1 MNKKEIESLTLELG
15 KEIAESLEVEIHEV
29 EYVKEAGY
37 MYLRIYIK
45 NEDGITLDHCQN
57 FSRELSKKLDELD
70 PIEEN
75 YFLEVSSLG
84 IDRPLKTDDDI
95 RNHIGDLVE
104 ISLYKKIDGKKH
116 YIGELVSYDDG
127 RAVIIDEDDEETK
140 EFEKKDI
147 AKIKLSVIF

>member
-95 RNHIGDLVE
+95 RDHIGDLVE
-104 ISLYKKIDGKKH
+104 ISLYKKIEGKKH